1 MKVLLLAYRG
11 NPFCGGQGIYIYHLS
26 RELAKLGAQVDVVVG
41 PPYPDP
47 LDEWATVHKIE
58 NLNLWMTRT
67 KAMSYEIKRRVLEPW
82 NFIDYLLTRVHIFPE
97 METFSMRSFFYL
109 KKLLATKRFDIIH
122 DVNTLGWGLLPM
134 KGFGIPVVST
144 IHHPLTKDRDAD
156 LTMDRSFWEKV
167 TTVLFYPLLMQ
178 RIVSNKIDRII
189 TSSFEGVKELKRA
202 FNLKEEKVSVV
213 YNGMDVEL
221 FRNTKEKRE
230 DNSILFVGNTEDH
243 KKGLHFLLQ
252 ALSMITEPVTLTIVD
267 ERRDNAVRLARK
279 YNVEDRIVFTGKV
292 SLTRLVSLYS
302 TTSILV
308 MSSLYEGFG
317 LPAAEAMAC
326 NTPVIATTA
335 GALKEVVTDGTG
347 LLVPPGDAGAL
358 KNAVQKLLC
367 NKELREAM
375 GARGRE
381 RAENN
386 FAWPVAAAKTLDVYR
401 DVIQTYRS
409 NV

>member
-189 TSSFEGVKELKRA
+189 TSSFEGVKELNRT

-267 ERRDNAVRLARK
+267 ERRDNAVRLAKK

-335 GALKEVVTDGTG
+335 GALKEVVADGTG
-347 LLVPPGDAGAL
+347 LLVPPGDAVAL
-358 KNAVQKLLC
+358 KNAIQKLLGD
-367 NKELREAM
+367 KELRETM
-375 GARGRE
+375 GAVGRE